1 MHNVE
6 KKIGWDQAIPTYKG
20 WRGAYRFGIR
30 RSQPTKGL
38 ADLKN
43 VSSAY
48 PPKIGKIYGTI
59 TFWITVNVPKME

>member
-20 WRGAYRFGIR
+20 PSGI
-30 RSQPTKGL
+30 
-38 ADLKN
+38 KN

-48 PPKIGKIYGTI
+48 PPKSGKIYGTT
-59 TFWITVNVPKME
+59 TFWITVNVPKIE